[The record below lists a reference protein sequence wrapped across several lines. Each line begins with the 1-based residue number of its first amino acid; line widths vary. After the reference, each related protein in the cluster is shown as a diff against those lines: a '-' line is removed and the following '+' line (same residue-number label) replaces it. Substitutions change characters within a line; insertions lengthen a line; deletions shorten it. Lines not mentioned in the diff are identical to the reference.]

1 MTKKSRDFRRSDFK
15 FFIDY
20 KTRWKDMDC
29 IGHVNNSTFLTYVES
44 ARLELV
50 QKWGFENVPI
60 IMASIKIDYIN
71 QLKHPADLEIGQSI
85 TRIGTTSFDLF
96 TGIFHKNNEIP
107 ITISTTTLV
116 CFDYQIQ
123 KPIKVPQKIL
133 DFINE

>member
-1 MTKKSRDFRRSDFK
+1 M
-15 FFIDY
+15 
-20 KTRWKDMDC
+20 
-29 IGHVNNSTFLTYVES
+29 
-44 ARLELV
+44 

-71 QLKHPADLEIGQSI
+71 QLKHPADLDIGQSI

-123 KPIKVPQKIL
+123 KPIK
-133 DFINE
+133 E

>member
-123 KPIKVPQKIL
+123 KPIKVPQEIL
-133 DFINE
+133 NFINE